1 MILSKDLQ
9 EILEGVHY
17 FLSETLSHEPLTGKV
32 ECLRRGLVLQLE
44 ALALS
49 YPTLRI
55 RARSS
60 VSLPYLAMDQGP
72 NHLLHRL
79 SESLSSASSGTNS
92 YSNSSSGDGLVMGSG
107 RGVCVDQHSVADTQS
122 TLDEEYE
129 DFQENNETK
138 PGDSNGV
145 LKEGDVTQDDLDDN
159 DDVYMETLDAVAFS
173 TVIASCD
180 KHGVLTKKTKG
191 LLRNM
196 KNYHCVAA
204 NSMLYLFLKETDE
217 RQRKTIDLT
226 GYTARIATGEDIR
239 DQRKRDAA
247 FEIVGPGKKTHT
259 FIARTARDR
268 VEWLAALGRTIKAG
282 RSRTLPSMSSLSG
295 IFGNN
300 ITADMN
306 TLILPP
312 KASPPAPAVSKSNDT
327 NKEDDFYY
335 HDVADDAKEEVY
347 EVVGP
352 EGTVFGKPVG
362 TPEIIPSRP
371 ATNPPGEEAD
381 LQDYDPVSPE
391 EIPPP
396 LPDCPPPSTTSFGK
410 KPERP
415 PLPSNI
421 QDRINKQAARPL
433 PDAPKDANYNSYDPG
448 GIYCEIEEDFDEAA
462 DENPV
467 SPPSEYNNFSGDTS
481 YVNRNNISHDI
492 KKPRAVSADGLPQDS
507 GSMSPTLSS
516 RASTNSLVGSFS
528 DEILMNMNLS
538 DPNLTQ
544 PNPNKYI
551 LRPSLCRTPPRLPPK
566 GVPLPTVDDDDSEYK
581 VPPSSVMDAEY
592 QIPPSPIPTE
602 AEPEGT
608 SHDASAQVLAA
619 SQMYQ
624 VPPLPTAIPVKS
636 NNSDRENSEV
646 GEQNKQA
653 SSSTNEKSD
662 VQSKSNLRNLT
673 KQFERKDFSVGRDF
687 RSKPSNQGTS
697 VKDMI
702 ARLNKNKDVTE
713 VNNANKPKE
722 SQSPSSGNV
731 ENASK
736 DQVDGDTTK
745 TSSSSCPPEIKPVK
759 PNLPPRPQNLFSKA
773 TLTPKNSLSVE
784 ENKKL
789 TQAKATESD
798 DDYYET
804 PEGNSFDSTSQ
815 QDVNGVMNKE
825 GAQRM
830 KSEPALDSL
839 PTTEGEWYIAKFAFV
854 ATIDQALSFNRG
866 DPILVHEMAGHS
878 GWWKATVKGRS
889 GVVPR
894 EYLKKKES

>member
-1 MILSKDLQ
+1 PERDAL
-9 EILEGVHY
+9 
-17 FLSETLSHEPLTGKV
+17 HEPLTGKV

-72 NHLLHRL
+72 NQLLHRL
-79 SESLSSASSGTNS
+79 SESLSSGSSGTNS

-107 RGVCVDQHSVADTQS
+107 RGVCVDQHSVADTRS

-129 DFQENNETK
+129 DFQDNNETK
-138 PGDSNGV
+138 SGDSNGV
-145 LKEGDVTQDDLDDN
+145 LKDVDVTQDDLDDN

-180 KHGVLTKKTKG
+180 KHGVLSKKTKG

-204 NSMLYLFLKETDE
+204 NCMLYLYLKETDE

-239 DQRKRDAA
+239 DQRKRDSA

-268 VEWLAALGRTIKAG
+268 IEWLAALGRTIKAG

-335 HDVADDAKEEVY
+335 HDVAEDAKEEVY

-362 TPEIIPSRP
+362 TPETSPFQPAPNPS
-371 ATNPPGEEAD
+371 GDDSD

-391 EIPPP
+391 DIPPP
-396 LPDCPPPSTTSFGK
+396 LPECPPPSTTSFGRRP
-410 KPERP
+410 PERP
-415 PLPSNI
+415 PLPVNV

-448 GIYCEIEEDFDEAA
+448 GIYCEIEEDFDETV

-467 SPPSEYNNFSGDTS
+467 ELTSEYNNFSGDTS
-481 YVNRNNISHDI
+481 YVNRSNVSQDV
-492 KKPRAVSADGLPQDS
+492 KKPRAVSADGLPMDS
-507 GSMSPTLSS
+507 GSMSPLSS

-544 PNPNKYI
+544 PNLHKYMM
-551 LRPSLCRTPPRLPPK
+551 RPSLCRTPPRLPPK

-581 VPPSSVMDAEY
+581 VPPSSIMDAEY
-592 QIPPSPIPTE
+592 QIPPSPIPTDV
-602 AEPEGT
+602 EPEST
-608 SHDASAQVLAA
+608 SHDSSGQVLAA
-619 SQMYQ
+619 SEMYQ
-624 VPPLPTAIPVKS
+624 VPPSPTAVPVKS
-636 NNSDRENSEV
+636 SNNDKEKSEV
-646 GEQNKQA
+646 EEKCKAVPSGV
-653 SSSTNEKSD
+653 NEKSEI
-662 VQSKSNLRNLT
+662 QPKSTLKNLS
-673 KQFERKDFSVGRDF
+673 KQFDRKDFSLGRDF
-687 RSKPSNQGTS
+687 RNNKSSNQGTS

-702 ARLNKNKDVTE
+702 ARLNKNKDTTE
-713 VNNANKPKE
+713 VNNTAKPKE
-722 SQSPSSGNV
+722 IQSSPGNV
-731 ENASK
+731 AIGSR
-736 DQVDGDTTK
+736 DQVDGDNATK
-745 TSSSSCPPEIKPVK
+745 SSSVSCPPEVKSAK

-773 TLTPKNSLSVE
+773 TLTPKNSLTAE
-784 ENKKL
+784 EEKKL
-789 TQAKATESD
+789 TTPAKATESD

-815 QDVNGVMNKE
+815 QDFNGVLNRDSLWK
-825 GAQRM
+825 G
-830 KSEPALDSL
+830 KSEAALDSS
-839 PTTEGEWYIAKFAFV
+839 PTAAGEWYVAKFAFV
-854 ATIDQALSFNRG
+854 ATTDQAISFNRG
-866 DPILVHEMAGHS
+866 DLILVHETSTHS
-878 GWWKATVKGRS
+878 GWWKATVKGRT